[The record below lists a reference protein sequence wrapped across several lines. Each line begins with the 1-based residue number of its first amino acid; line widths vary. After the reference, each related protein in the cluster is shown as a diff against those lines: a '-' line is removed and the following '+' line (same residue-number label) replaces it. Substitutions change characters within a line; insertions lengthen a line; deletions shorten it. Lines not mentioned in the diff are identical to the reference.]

1 MFLSLNFIIPFNMN
15 AIGFSGNIIIP
26 LALLIAMHVL
36 LHSYKLFDRC
46 VYLLKFILN
55 NDILWT

>member
-1 MFLSLNFIIPFNMN
+1 MRLDSVVILL
-15 AIGFSGNIIIP
+15 IP